1 MQNVMTEKRPMIAC
15 EVESKGILT
24 NTWRSVRLLVQRI
37 SRRKHLLALAR
48 LSNAE
53 LADIGITRDDIHE
66 SAALGLSEDVTCHLG
81 KIAIRRRAGL
91 YQSGA

>member
-1 MQNVMTEKRPMIAC
+1 MTDQRPMIAC
-15 EVESKGILT
+15 EVENKGYLT
-24 NTWRSVRLLVQRI
+24 NTWRTVRLLLQGI
-37 SRRKHLLALAR
+37 SRRKHLVALAR

-66 SAALGLSEDVTCHLG
+66 SAALGLSKDVTCHLG
-81 KIAIRRRAGL
+81 KIAKRRRAGL